1 MLNIL
6 FTGPVMNGKT
16 IAGVWMTMRVLYCT
30 PYDYSIIILD
40 ILATMGKISRISLW
54 GQERDSDWH
63 YYAGPGTPYSILG
76 MVLRT
81 KKEGLMRDLAR
92 QPLHRSIPY
101 WHEPLRP
108 LSAEQKLHQPW
119 RPLT

>member
-16 IAGVWMTMRVLYCT
+16 IAGVRRTMRVLYCT

-54 GQERDSDWH
+54 GTR
-63 YYAGPGTPYSILG
+63 
-76 MVLRT
+76 
-81 KKEGLMRDLAR
+81 EGLRLALLR
-92 QPLHRSIPY
+92 RAGYSVLHPRHGP
-101 WHEPLRP
+101 ED
-108 LSAEQKLHQPW
+108 
-119 RPLT
+119 